1 MTGRALFRFTGND
14 KIQYACVN
22 DGDAW
27 IAVDQAEFLC
37 EHDPNIAL
45 HIWNSVHYLP
55 QPMGDFP
62 ELEALLVK
70 VRDYVNRERV
80 AQDEI
85 VALKQK
91 GALADEIELLSRV
104 AGIYGRLR
112 SMYLACVTKYLSVR
126 STTDTA
132 VA

>member
-1 MTGRALFRFTGND
+1 MTGQALFRFTGND

-45 HIWNSVHYLP
+45 HIWNSVHYIP
-55 QPMGDFP
+55 QPMDDFP

-104 AGIYGRLR
+104 AGTYGRLR

-126 STTDTA
+126 STMGTA

>member
-1 MTGRALFRFTGND
+1 MNGRALFRFTGRD
-14 KIQYACVN
+14 KIQYACIN

-37 EHDPNIAL
+37 VPNPNIAL
-45 HIWNSVHYLP
+45 ALWNSVRYIP
-55 QPMGDFP
+55 QPMDHFP

-85 VALKQK
+85 TALKEK
-91 GALADEIELLSRV
+91 GALADEVELLSRV
-104 AGIYGRLR
+104 VDTYGRLR
-112 SMYLACVTKYLSVR
+112 SMYLASVVKFLGLH
-126 STTDTA
+126 DA
-132 VA
+132 AGIEVA